1 MDATDTLS
9 RSLGL
14 LDADENFAPPMVRY
28 YGQLVDDAQADG
40 GQDGFVT
47 NSDEAT
53 DLVRALVRPLDLDR
67 VIKVIPG
74 EFLGDY
80 FVLVPIPFVLPDFLE
95 DGETWMEFEAA

>member
-14 LDADENFAPPMVRY
+14 LDADEHFAPPMVRY
-28 YGQLVDDAQADG
+28 YGTLVDDAQATGGEDG
-40 GQDGFVT
+40 LVT

-53 DLVRALVRPLDLDR
+53 DLVRALVRPLGLEHA
-67 VIKVIPG
+67 VEVVPG

-80 FVLVPIPFVLPDFLE
+80 FVLVPVPYILPGFLE
-95 DGETWMEFEAA
+95 VDETWMEFETA